1 MEKKALKEL
10 ELLHKDVA
18 KNKLILDKE
27 KEKFINQIKQINKEE
42 ILPKI
47 PEPPKKLTLWQKIKI
62 LLSGN
67 QKSWR

>member
-27 KEKFINQIKQINKEE
+27 KEKFINQIKQIKKEDL
-42 ILPKI
+42 LPKP
-47 PEPPKKLTLWQKIKI
+47 PEPIKKLTLWQKLIKV
-62 LLSGN
+62 LMG
-67 QKSWR
+67 

>member
-1 MEKKALKEL
+1 MGKKALKEL
-10 ELLHKDVA
+10 ELLHKDVV

-47 PEPPKKLTLWQKIKI
+47 PELPKKLTLWQRLIKV
-62 LLSGN
+62 LMG
-67 QKSWR
+67 

>member
-27 KEKFINQIKQINKEE
+27 KEKFINQIKKNK
-42 ILPKI
+42 
-47 PEPPKKLTLWQKIKI
+47 
-62 LLSGN
+62 
-67 QKSWR
+67 

>member
-10 ELLHKDVA
+10 ELLRKDVI

-42 ILPKI
+42 ILPKL
-47 PEPPKKLTLWQKIKI
+47 PEPPKKLTLWQRLIKV
-62 LLSGN
+62 LMG
-67 QKSWR
+67 